1 MNKTQFDT
9 AQKTFA
15 QRLRRLLE
23 LPNRAKGRTID
34 VDAVAGAIETL
45 TDGTED
51 TTGIIVTR
59 IPADDR
65 RLREV
70 MVAQN
75 HVLGNI
81 PAPALFGEPF
91 ANDTQR
97 LGRYELIAALMVN
110 SGFPAELLVDDGTRF
125 ARWRFTPTSSFFR
138 TREVVNLNEQFISCW
153 ARRLLSFFGEI
164 ASVRVV
170 NHELRDNLARGN
182 RGMTTEDLLV
192 QELGRTASITLA
204 V

>member
-1 MNKTQFDT
+1 MNQTQFDT
-9 AQKTFA
+9 AQKKFA
-15 QRLRRLLE
+15 QRLRRLLG
-23 LPNRAKGRTID
+23 LPNRVKGRNID
-34 VDAVAGAIETL
+34 IDAVAATIETL
-45 TDGTED
+45 TDGTEN

-81 PAPALFGEPF
+81 PSPALFGEPF
-91 ANDTQR
+91 ANDIQR
-97 LGRYELIAALMVN
+97 LGRYELVAAMMVN
-110 SGFPAELLVDDGTRF
+110 SGFPGELLVDDATRF
-125 ARWRFTPTSSFFR
+125 AKVRLQSTSSFFR
-138 TREVVNLNEQFISCW
+138 TRGAANLNEQFIACW
-153 ARRLLSFFGEI
+153 ARRLLCFFGEI
-164 ASVRVV
+164 TSVRVV

-192 QELGRTASITLA
+192 QELGRTASGTLA

>member
-110 SGFPAELLVDDGTRF
+110 SGFPAELLV
-125 ARWRFTPTSSFFR
+125 
-138 TREVVNLNEQFISCW
+138 
-153 ARRLLSFFGEI
+153 
-164 ASVRVV
+164 
-170 NHELRDNLARGN
+170 
-182 RGMTTEDLLV
+182 
-192 QELGRTASITLA
+192 
-204 V
+204 